1 MAAWDWGTL
10 INTGID
16 ILQGQQIGG
25 GQVLYNDPYSGQFG
39 NGGTGYIPP
48 TELGGDNGI
57 PVRFK
62 KCRRR
67 RRRLLTE
74 GDFNDL
80 MRIATLPN
88 KQNVAVALAKAVG
101 RR

>member
-1 MAAWDWGTL
+1 MAIDWGDIFTTSIPTIVEGFL
-10 INTGID
+10 SPGAPTGPYTAVPPIQPNYSALTAPTTNARCINSKTG
-16 ILQGQQIGG
+16 L
-25 GQVLYNDPYSGQFG
+25 PC
-39 NGGTGYIPP
+39 
-48 TELGGDNGI
+48 
-57 PVRFK
+57 K
-62 KCRRR
+62 RRR

-74 GDFNDL
+74 SDFNDL

>member
-1 MAAWDWGTL
+1 MADWGDIFSGVVDVIQGQPYGGNQPAAGGFVPGGIGIPPGPGTL
-10 INTGID
+10 ITAAGEIDPKTGK
-16 ILQGQQIGG
+16 L
-25 GQVLYNDPYSGQFG
+25 
-39 NGGTGYIPP
+39 
-48 TELGGDNGI
+48 
-57 PVRFK
+57 
-62 KCRRR
+62 KCKRRR

-88 KQNVAVALAKAVG
+88 NQNVRTALAKGIG

>member
-1 MAAWDWGTL
+1 MAIDWG
-10 INTGID
+10 D
-16 ILQGQQIGG
+16 IFTTSVPDIISAFVG
-25 GQVLYNDPYSGQFG
+25 PTPPA
-39 NGGTGYIPP
+39 TGYTALPP
-48 TELGGDNGI
+48 IQPYAGAMTATGA
-57 PVRFK
+57 P
-62 KCRRR
+62 KCKRRR

-74 GDFNDL
+74 SDFNDL